1 MTIRILLSTCCALA
15 IAAAPDSVRSQAGDE
30 GSVPE
35 PTALGRVA
43 AESGSRLISSTNVR
57 QIVSDDASAV
67 FAAVT
72 LEDRNSRSIR
82 GLKLSLSS
90 ADGSDELYLDE
101 EVLEELSREFADL
114 DGWYDQERV
123 CPVDSCVFG
132 VARCRPSQTNLQ
144 AYCPSVHAKGTS
156 ERSTSI
162 ATPRQS
168 FQFPAVRPSTI
179 AVAVAAAIAEL
190 DAQADESRR

>member
-1 MTIRILLSTCCALA
+1 MNARLLTACCVLA
-15 IAAAPDSVRSQAGDE
+15 IAVGPDSAQSQAGDD
-30 GSVPE
+30 GSMPE
-35 PTALGRVA
+35 PTVLSRVA

-57 QIVSDDASAV
+57 RIVSDNASAV
-67 FAAVT
+67 LAAVAF
-72 LEDRNSRSIR
+72 EDRDSRSVR
-82 GLKLSLSS
+82 GLRLSLSS
-90 ADGSDELYLDE
+90 ADGTDELYLDE
-101 EVLEELSREFADL
+101 EVLEDLSREFADL

-144 AYCPSVHAKGTS
+144 AFCPSVHSKGTS

-190 DAQADESRR
+190 EAQAEESRR